1 VSAVEVVLFGAMWL
15 LLLIALYLARQ
26 TADDQARDDA
36 RIAQL
41 AVRVAELEASAVLWE
56 VRARRLN
63 SERAQRAR
71 GAGL

>member
-1 VSAVEVVLFGAMWL
+1 VSAVVVVLFGATWL
-15 LLLIALYLARQ
+15 LLLIAVYLARQ
-26 TADDQARDDA
+26 TADDQARDDE
-36 RIAQL
+36 RIAKL

-71 GAGL
+71 GTS